1 MTPQQAVGLA
11 SRLFA
16 IWLALGAFQ
25 SWMVARAVQA
35 DGIPDASWLLY
46 AVPAI
51 DWAAAVLLWFFPLS
65 IAHRLVPRTRFDD
78 RLVLPPQQAVVV
90 ACVVLGLCILLL
102 RALPA
107 LAGWLSAAV
116 LHVGAGHRLATLDAA
131 RHAALLEGL
140 LQLAAGLACVC
151 KAHALA
157 ARIAPAAAA
166 RESVFPA
173 SSLDTR
179 F

>member
-25 SWMVARAVQA
+25 SWMVVRAVHA
-35 DGIPDASWLLY
+35 DGVAPAGWLQY

-51 DWAAAVLLWFFPLS
+51 YWAAAVLLWFFQMS
-65 IAHRLVPRTRFDD
+65 IAHRLVPRTRYED
-78 RLVLPPQQAVVV
+78 RMALPPQQVVVV

-107 LAGWLSAAV
+107 LASWLAAAV
-116 LHVGAGHRLATLDAA
+116 LYVGAGQRISTMDAA

-140 LQLAAGLACVC
+140 LQLAAGLVCVFR
-151 KAHALA
+151 AQAIA
-157 ARIAPAAAA
+157 ARVAPAAVV
-166 RESVFPA
+166 RESIFPA
-173 SSLDTR
+173 ATGDTR
-179 F
+179 L